1 MKFFLNNFMK
11 NILFKVIKIL
21 LFKIN
26 LNNFSLF
33 KLIQY
38 YHILNK
44 IRKNVNLM
52 KKWDQLVGMIALIKK
67 FGK

>member
-1 MKFFLNNFMK
+1 MK

-26 LNNFSLF
+26 LISFSLF
-33 KLIQY
+33 NLILY

-52 KKWDQLVGMIALIKK
+52 KKWDQFVGMIALIKK

>member
-1 MKFFLNNFMK
+1 MK

-52 KKWDQLVGMIALIKK
+52 KKWDQFVGMIALIKK

>member
-1 MKFFLNNFMK
+1 MKFFLNNFIK

-52 KKWDQLVGMIALIKK
+52 KKWDQLVEMIALIKK